1 MAFGRVNVQA
11 VGCKSG
17 ENSLQMAEM
26 LSSAVAENQNV
37 IQIDENERKRSEK
50 TVHEPLESLTGIGK
64 AERHEKKFKQSK
76 GSYDR
81 RFGNVSFIHWNLI
94 VPFF

>member
-50 TVHEPLESLTGIGK
+50 TVQDCLTGISK

>member
-17 ENSLQMAEM
+17 ENSLQMADM
-26 LSSAVAENQNV
+26 LGTAVAENQNV

-76 GSYDR
+76 GSRDCGLLDVFWR
-81 RFGNVSFIHWNLI
+81 HRDLVIPLD
-94 VPFF
+94 